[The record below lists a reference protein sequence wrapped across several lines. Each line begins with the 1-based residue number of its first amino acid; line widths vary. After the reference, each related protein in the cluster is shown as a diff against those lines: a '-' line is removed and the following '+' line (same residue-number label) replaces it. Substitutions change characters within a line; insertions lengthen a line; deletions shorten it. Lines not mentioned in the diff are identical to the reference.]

1 MKSRDSRGKAA
12 AAAKSFVV
20 LHFLFKFF
28 GNVDYI
34 KEYFFSLL
42 ADDKFMACLL

>member
-28 GNVDYI
+28 GSVDYI
-34 KEYFFSLL
+34 KECFL
-42 ADDKFMACLL
+42 ADNQFKACLL